1 MTNITQD
8 IDTLF
13 EGVYNKLLNPEFG
26 KNLGGELP
34 IFIQP
39 FHPGLQGEIPTQ
51 INRLMNRLSK
61 VGKTSVNINLYD
73 ICLDILRQEN
83 LLNPILEVEKDI
95 DSDAIISTFD
105 GVLDVQTAVLPLIQG
120 RIEETNP
127 DFVFITGV
135 GSVYPFVRS
144 HTILNNIDEL
154 ALKNNLLLFFPGEYD
169 RLHLKLF
176 GKISDETYYRGQN
189 LDDLKD

>member
-83 LLNPILEVEKDI
+83 LLNPILEGEKDI

>member
-83 LLNPILEVEKDI
+83 LLNPILEGEKDI

-105 GVLDVQTAVLPLIQG
+105 GVLDVQG